1 MPKLRSL
8 CALGAALA
16 AVLAL
21 AAPGT
26 ARAGDD
32 EITTTI
38 SLKAFKKAYGLYS
51 MRQLVDLD
59 PDDGITF
66 RVNKVDADGNRI
78 VWKDPN
84 RQPVNVGKSTITF
97 TVDKSAADS
106 AEFDF
111 LGRQSR
117 GAPLVPNSCGLDNS
131 GSGGVTSVTCGS
143 GPSVSPS

>member
-1 MPKLRSL
+1 MPNLRSL
-8 CALGAALA
+8 CALGAAVA
-16 AVLAL
+16 AILAL

-26 ARAGDD
+26 ARADDD

-66 RVNKVDADGNRI
+66 RVNKVDDEGNRI
-78 VWKDPN
+78 IWKDPD
-84 RQPVNVGKSTITF
+84 RKPVNVGKSFITF
-97 TVDKSAADS
+97 SIDSSAADA

-111 LGRQSR
+111 LGRETRDS
-117 GAPLVPNSCGLDNS
+117 PLVPNSCGLESSDS
-131 GSGGVTSVTCGS
+131 SGVTSVTCGS
-143 GPSVSPS
+143 GPTVSPS